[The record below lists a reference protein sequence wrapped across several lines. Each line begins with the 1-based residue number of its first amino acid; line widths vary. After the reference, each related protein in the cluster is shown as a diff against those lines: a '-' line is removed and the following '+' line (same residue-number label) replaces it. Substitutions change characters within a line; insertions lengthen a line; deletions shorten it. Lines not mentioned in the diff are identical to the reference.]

1 MPPVVGG
8 STAALAVAVLN
19 DADAAG
25 ALPAPLPIAIQ
36 QTRQMKT
43 MEVRGLMGQF
53 HVAFLLLLL
62 YGINSS

>member
-8 STAALAVAVLN
+8 STAALAVAVLY

-36 QTRQMKT
+36 QTRQIET
-43 MEVRGLMGQF
+43 TEGRGLMGQF
-53 HVAFLLLLL
+53 QAAF
-62 YGINSS
+62 